1 MKEFLD
7 AALPWII
14 IGLALALCFAYYS
27 KKGEK

>member
-7 AALPWII
+7 AALPWILM
-14 IGLALALCFAYYS
+14 GLALCFAYYS